1 VGDVRHMGKNY
12 KMTARL
18 GPSVSCA
25 ATLVRAVFTAGPR
38 EEERP
43 SVGRARG
50 ETSWAERR

>member
-1 VGDVRHMGKNY
+1 VRHMGKNY